1 MALTI
6 LYIVLSVCIG
16 VVTGF
21 AAYALYQMGLAMKET
36 RKTAN
41 TANKQ
46 LEKIDDAVTK
56 ATTAANSVS
65 SLVQKATE
73 TLEQPMEGVMKGIN
87 IAQKIIEKFREG
99 GRNHD
104 DEYSEDEEA

>member
-6 LYIVLSVCIG
+6 LYIVLSICIG
-16 VVTGF
+16 VITGF

-46 LEKIDDAVTK
+46 LEKIDEAVTN

-65 SLVQKATE
+65 RLVQKATA

-87 IAQKIIEKFREG
+87 IAQKVIEKFRDG
-99 GRNHD
+99 GGDHNT
-104 DEYSEDEEA
+104 ECNQEEDA